1 MEVNNMIIG
10 IQILAILFSLS
21 MVYFAVLSYKRKEL
35 SRMEIGSWLTIWM
48 LAIVVVVFPE
58 LLRSFAT
65 TFLVTRVFDLM
76 VIGGFVL
83 VISMVAGVYLKT
95 KRNEKKLEEFV
106 RKEALRKNK

>member
-1 MEVNNMIIG
+1 MIIG
-10 IQILAILFSLS
+10 LQIVAILFSFC
-21 MVYFAVLSYKRKEL
+21 MIYFAVLSYKRKEL
-35 SRMEIGSWLTIWM
+35 NKAEMCSWLTIWA
-48 LAIVVVVFPE
+48 LAIVVIIFPE

-83 VISMVAGVYLKT
+83 VISMVASVYLRT

-106 RKEALRKNK
+106 RKEALKKK